1 MVAGAGSGKTTSL
14 VKALVHIKKTKGEL
28 FRSQDRQVACITYT
42 EVARGEI
49 WKDVGE
55 DPLFHISTIHSFL
68 WTVAKTFQLDI
79 GQWVRSRIEEK
90 IEEAEAKIEKPRT
103 RPATK
108 EKERANIV
116 RYREQLAALSNVSS
130 FRYGTGSDYAN
141 GVLGHDDIIKMVP
154 ALLAEKPLLRSLL
167 ANRFPFVLVDESQDT
182 LEVVVETLKA
192 VRREHQ
198 EQFCLGFFGDPMQM
212 IYTTGIGD
220 VPGGDGFEEITKP
233 ENFRCPPKVLK
244 VTNAVRAEGDG
255 LVQTS
260 GRTSWNY
267 DGSARLFV
275 AGLDCDRIEALKKVR
290 EWLAKANDDRGW
302 LREEGEEKVKLLV
315 IAHRMAARRLGFPDL
330 FAAFNDD
337 RPPQGLK
344 EGFAEGTAW
353 PILPFLGYLLPLAEA
368 TERGD
373 DFEVARLV
381 RENAPAMWPD
391 RLRGSDPAKLLAELR
406 AGVVEVC
413 DALSGDGEVTVRK
426 VLRMAFGRGI
436 LELDERWRARSSLL
450 VDQTE
455 ADGEAESEGVYAVV
469 DRFLACQVQQLWGYQ
484 RYVRDAS
491 VFSTQQGVKGAEFDR
506 VLSVLDDE
514 EGRHRQFS
522 YDKYFNQAALS
533 DTDRNHQE
541 AGEDSVI
548 GRTRRLFYVSCS
560 RATRDLAILYF
571 TSDPEAAKNDIVR
584 RQIFQEADVHLLR

>member
-14 VKALVHIKKTKGEL
+14 VKALMHIKKSKGEL

-42 EVARGEI
+42 EVARDEI
-49 WKDVGE
+49 WRDVGE
-55 DPLFHISTIHSFL
+55 DPLFHVSTIHSFL
-68 WTVAKTFQLDI
+68 WTVAKSFQSDI
-79 GQWVRSRIEEK
+79 RRWVRSRIEEK
-90 IEEAEAKIEKPRT
+90 IEEAEEKIGKPRT

-116 RYREQLAALSNVSS
+116 RYREQLEALGNVRG

-154 ALLAEKPLLRSLL
+154 AMLAEKPLLRSLL

-182 LEVVVETLKA
+182 LGVVVETLKA
-192 VRREHQ
+192 VRSDHQ
-198 EQFCLGFFGDPMQM
+198 ERFCLGFFGDPMQM

-220 VPGGDGFEEITKP
+220 IAGGDGFEEITKP

-255 LVQTS
+255 LEQVS
-260 GRTSWNY
+260 GRTSWDY

-275 AGLDCDRIEALKKVR
+275 AGLDCDRIETLKKLR
-290 EWLAKANDDRGW
+290 GWLATANEDDGW

-353 PILPFLGYLLPLAEA
+353 PILPFLGYLLPLADA
-368 TERGD
+368 AGRGD
-373 DFEVARLV
+373 DFEVFRLV
-381 RENAPAMWPD
+381 RENAPAMRPD
-391 RLRGSDPAKLLAELR
+391 RLRDSAPASLLAGLR
-406 AGVVEVC
+406 NGVAEVC
-413 DALSGDGEVTVRK
+413 AALSGGGNVTVRE
-426 VLRMAFGRGI
+426 VLRTAFDHE
-436 LELDERWRARSSLL
+436 LLDLDERWRDRSSLL
-450 VDQTE
+450 LGRTE
-455 ADGEAESEGVYAVV
+455 ADGEDESEEGSSVIEK
-469 DRFLACQVQQLWGYQ
+469 FLDCHAHQLWGYQ
-484 RYVRDAS
+484 RYVQDAS

-514 EGRHRQFS
+514 EGQHRQFS
-522 YDKYFNQAALS
+522 YDKYFNQAEPS
-533 DTDRNHQE
+533 DTDRKHQE

-548 GRTRRLFYVSCS
+548 DRTRRLFYVSCS

-571 TSDPEAAKNDIVR
+571 TSDPEAARDDIVGR
-584 RQIFQEADVHLLR
+584 RLFPAEDVHLLQ